1 MFDKKVVIY
10 QVLPRLFGN
19 KNTTRKAHGTI
30 QENGSGK
37 FSDFTPK
44 ALNAI
49 ADMGF
54 THIWYTGIIEHA
66 TQTSYKTYNIAE
78 DFPEIVKGKAGSPY
92 AIKDYYD
99 VDPDLA
105 DNVEKR
111 MQEFQELIE
120 RTHASGLKVIIDF
133 VPNHLARNYVSDV
146 KPVGVED
153 FGVKDNNTV
162 SFDRNNNFYY
172 LPQQSLDLSQITNK
186 STYKESPAKVTG
198 NNCFTNVPS
207 KNDWYETVKLNYGID
222 FTYKEKKYFHPVPD
236 TWLKMLDIILYWSA
250 KGVDGFRCDM
260 AEMVPVEFWSWLIL
274 LAKEQYPELLFI
286 AEVYQ
291 PALYEEYVNKGRFD
305 YLYDKVDFYDTIKEL
320 AKGSLLVHTI
330 TSAWQR
336 ISPSIRDKM
345 LYFLENHDEVRLA
358 SDYGLSNP
366 FKVIPALHVSLWL
379 NTCPFMMYF
388 GQELGE
394 AGNDAEGFSGKDGHT
409 TIFDYW
415 SLDKMIRWN
424 NEGKFDEQQLTSEEK
439 QLRQEYIKVL
449 KFTNKEKAIVSG
461 QFYDLMYA
469 NPSAQAYIFMRGSE
483 NEILVVMSNFN
494 AYPVQIK
501 LNIPEE
507 AYKFFKTTSTANK
520 QLFIFDDDLIDSTLF
535 TLSQEITVNPYNSKI
550 VKFIL

>member
-1 MFDKKVVIY
+1 MFDKKVLIY

-19 KNTTRKAHGTI
+19 KNTSRKPHGTI
-30 QENGSGK
+30 EENGSGK
-37 FSDFTPK
+37 FSDFTSK
-44 ALNAI
+44 ALDAI

-66 TQTSYKTYNIAE
+66 TQTSYKTFNIAE

-133 VPNHLARNYVSDV
+133 VPNHLARNYVSDA
-146 KPVGVED
+146 KPAGVED
-153 FGVKDNNTV
+153 FGVKDNKTV

-172 LPQQSLDLSQITNK
+172 LPQQSLDLSQITNP

-198 NNCFTNVPS
+198 NNCFTNMPS

-222 FTYKEKKYFHPVPD
+222 FTDNEKKHFHPVPD

-260 AEMVPVEFWSWLIL
+260 AEMVPVEFWLWLIL

-305 YLYDKVDFYDTIKEL
+305 YLYDKVDFYDTIKEVAKSSRPTL
-320 AKGSLLVHTI
+320 AI

-336 ISPSIRDKM
+336 ISPSVRDKM

-366 FKVIPALHVSLWL
+366 FQAIPALHVSLWL

-394 AGNDAEGFSGKDGHT
+394 AGNDAEGFSGKDGRT

-424 NEGKFDEQQLTSEEK
+424 NEGNFDEQQLTSDEK
-439 QLRQEYIKVL
+439 QLRQEYIKAL
-449 KFTNKEKAIVSG
+449 TFANREKAIVSG

-469 NPSAQAYIFMRGSE
+469 NPNAQAYVFMRGYE
-483 NEILVVMSNFN
+483 NELLVVLSNFN
-494 AYPVQIK
+494 AHPVQVK

-507 AYKFFKTTSTANK
+507 AYQFFKTTSTANK
-520 QLFIFDDDLIDSTLF
+520 QLSIFDDNLVTSTPFALN
-535 TLSQEITVNPYNSKI
+535 QEITVNPYNSKI
-550 VKFIL
+550 VKFTL